1 MDSEDFKRTIVNF
14 EMNFSKLLIELL
26 DKLSLY
32 STTDC
37 EHQMM
42 NMVSRL
48 DHNGFYSEK
57 QRKILANK
65 GNSCFSQ
72 MSEQFCIWHYFERFV
87 VYQFHIFSYIQNFIR
102 E

>member
-1 MDSEDFKRTIVNF
+1 MNSDDFKKTIVNF
-14 EMNFSKLLIELL
+14 ETNFSRLLIELL

-65 GNSCFSQ
+65 G
-72 MSEQFCIWHYFERFV
+72 IYV
-87 VYQFHIFSYIQNFIR
+87 SYATKKVNLVAKTSVKQC
-102 E
+102 

>member
-1 MDSEDFKRTIVNF
+1 MLLLIISHDILPFQVLNQHMSDMMSGNDFKNTISNF
-14 EMNFSKLLIELL
+14 DTNFSRLLIELL
-26 DKLSLY
+26 DKLSIY

-57 QRKILANK
+57 QRKLLATK
-65 GNSCFSQ
+65 GRLLCDVF
-72 MSEQFCIWHYFERFV
+72 
-87 VYQFHIFSYIQNFIR
+87 
-102 E
+102 

>member
-1 MDSEDFKRTIVNF
+1 MSGNDFKNTISNF
-14 EMNFSKLLIELL
+14 DTNFSRLLIELL
-26 DKLSLY
+26 DKLSIY

-57 QRKILANK
+57 QRKLLATK
-65 GNSCFSQ
+65 GRL
-72 MSEQFCIWHYFERFV
+72 FCDVF
-87 VYQFHIFSYIQNFIR
+87 
-102 E
+102 